1 MNEQQP
7 EVKTKALVVLSG
19 GQDSATCLFWAKQNY
34 REVHAIT
41 FNYGQ
46 RHKIEIES
54 AKMVAKL
61 AGVESHEIL
70 DLPAGILAGTSPLV
84 NKSEMV
90 PEYDSEE
97 EMPNGV
103 AKTFVPMRN
112 QFFLTIAAN
121 RAFVLGCNVLVT
133 GVCETDYSGY
143 PDCRREFIDSFEN
156 TCNLGTFTGE
166 DWLQGKLQVET
177 PLMYM
182 TKAQS
187 VGLAIDIGAWPALAY
202 SHTAYDGTFPPVGT
216 DAASILRANGFL
228 EAEVCDP
235 MILRAWKL
243 GLCELPQTSNYTSEE
258 VNVALNALETSLGE
272 NWYALSID

>member
-19 GQDSATCLFWAKQNY
+19 GQDSTTCLFWAKTNFD
-34 REVHAIT
+34 EVHAIT

-54 AKMVAKL
+54 AKMAAKL
-61 AGVESHEIL
+61 AGVESHTVL

-84 NKSEMV
+84 NKTETV
-90 PEYDSEE
+90 PEYSSEE
-97 EMPNGV
+97 EMPEGV

-112 QFFLTIAAN
+112 QFFLTLAAN
-121 RAFVLGCNVLVT
+121 RAFVLGCDVLVT

-143 PDCRREFIDSFEN
+143 PDCRREFIDSFED

-166 DWLQGKLQVET
+166 DWLHGKLRVET
-177 PLMYM
+177 PLMQLS
-182 TKAQS
+182 KAES
-187 VGLAIDIGAWPALAY
+187 VNLAIGVGAWPALAY
-202 SHTAYDGTFPPVGT
+202 SHTAYDGTFPPAGT
-216 DAASILRANGFL
+216 DAASILRAKGFL
-228 EAEVCDP
+228 EAGVCDP

-243 GLCELPQTSNYTSEE
+243 GLCELPQTSNYSSDE
-258 VNVALNALETSLGE
+258 VNVAIEALESRLGE
-272 NWYALSID
+272 NWYALSVD

>member
-1 MNEQQP
+1 MTKQP
-7 EVKTKALVVLSG
+7 ETKTKALVVLSG
-19 GQDSATCLFWAKQNY
+19 GQDSTTCLFWAKNNFD
-34 REVHAIT
+34 EVHAIT

-54 AKMVAKL
+54 AKMIAKI

-84 NKSEMV
+84 DKNETV
-90 PEYDSEE
+90 PEYGAEE
-97 EMPNGV
+97 EMPDGV

-121 RAFVLGCNVLVT
+121 RAFVLGCDVLVT

-143 PDCRREFIDSFEN
+143 PDCRRDFIDSFEN

-166 DWLQGKLQVET
+166 DWLQGGLKVET

-182 TKAQS
+182 SKAQS
-187 VGLAIDIGAWPALAY
+187 VVLAIDIGAWPALAY
-202 SHTAYDGTFPPVGT
+202 SHTAYDGTFPPAGT
-216 DAASILRANGFL
+216 DAASILRAKGFL

-243 GLCELPQTSNYTSEE
+243 GLCELPQTPNYTSEE
-258 VNVALNALETSLGE
+258 VNIALNALESSLGE

>member
-1 MNEQQP
+1 MNEQP

-19 GQDSATCLFWAKQNY
+19 GQDSATCLYWAKQNY
-34 REVHAIT
+34 HDVHAIT

-84 NKSEMV
+84 DKTEAV
-90 PEYDSEE
+90 PEYSTEE
-97 EMPNGV
+97 EMPDGV

-143 PDCRREFIDSFEN
+143 PDCRRDFIDSFED

-166 DWLQGKLQVET
+166 DWLEGKLQVET
-177 PLMYM
+177 PLMHM

-187 VGLAIDIGAWPALAY
+187 VDLAIEIGAWPALAY

>member
-1 MNEQQP
+1 MTEHQP

-34 REVHAIT
+34 HEVHAIT

-97 EMPNGV
+97 EMPDGV

-143 PDCRREFIDSFEN
+143 PDCRRDFIDSFEN

-177 PLMYM
+177 PLMHM
-182 TKAQS
+182 SKAES
-187 VGLAIDIGAWPALAY
+187 VALAIDIGAWPALAY
-202 SHTAYDGTFPPVGT
+202 SHTAYDGTFPPAGT
-216 DAASILRANGFL
+216 DAASILRAKGFL

-243 GLCELPQTSNYTSEE
+243 GLCELPETANYTSEE
-258 VNVALNALETSLGE
+258 VNTALNALESSLGE
-272 NWYALSID
+272 EWYALSID